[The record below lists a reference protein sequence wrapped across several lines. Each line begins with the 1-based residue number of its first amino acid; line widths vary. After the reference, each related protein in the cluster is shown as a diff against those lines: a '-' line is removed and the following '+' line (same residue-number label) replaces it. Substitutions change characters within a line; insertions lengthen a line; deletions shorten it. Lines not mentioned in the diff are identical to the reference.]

1 MWFFAILCLA
11 IGLGLGYAG
20 LKLRRASEAAAR
32 WPVTEG
38 KLERCEV
45 VEKPDVDWQQPSTWG
60 LGLEYSYSVHGRNY
74 RGKRYAFV
82 EMNTYDEREPQRL
95 VEMLRAQ
102 QPLRVRYDPK
112 KPTEAVL
119 SAEPPT
125 QIENLAMTC
134 FVLAGVSVLFALVV
148 CGAG

>member
-45 VEKPDVDWQQPSTWG
+45 VENPTSTGSNRAPGSWAWNIPTASTAATIATSATPS
-60 LGLEYSYSVHGRNY
+60 SR
-74 RGKRYAFV
+74 
-82 EMNTYDEREPQRL
+82 
-95 VEMLRAQ
+95 
-102 QPLRVRYDPK
+102 
-112 KPTEAVL
+112 
-119 SAEPPT
+119 
-125 QIENLAMTC
+125 
-134 FVLAGVSVLFALVV
+134 
-148 CGAG
+148 

>member
-1 MWFFAILCLA
+1 
-11 IGLGLGYAG
+11 
-20 LKLRRASEAAAR
+20 
-32 WPVTEG
+32 
-38 KLERCEV
+38 
-45 VEKPDVDWQQPSTWG
+45 
-60 LGLEYSYSVHGRNY
+60 
-74 RGKRYAFV
+74 
-82 EMNTYDEREPQRL
+82 MNTYDEREPQRL
-95 VEMLRAQ
+95 VDMLRAQ

>member
-38 KLERCEV
+38 MLERCEV

-74 RGKRYAFV
+74 RDKRYAFV
-82 EMNTYDEREPQRL
+82 EMNTYDEPEPQRL
-95 VEMLRAQ
+95 VDMLRAQ

-112 KPTEAVL
+112 KPSSESQSHRPAT
-119 SAEPPT
+119 
-125 QIENLAMTC
+125 
-134 FVLAGVSVLFALVV
+134 
-148 CGAG
+148 